1 MKSVTWHRIYRPG
14 RDALPRRAFDMP
26 PRRGETI
33 EEYRKRMRERYATDP
48 EYRERR
54 RGPLRERRR
63 ERYAVDPEYRE
74 QVLERQRERYASNPE
89 FRERKRERQRHRM
102 RYTSD
107 VERRTDAL
115 SRSNDNGPNTP

>member
-1 MKSVTWHRIYRPG
+1 
-14 RDALPRRAFDMP
+14 MP

-63 ERYAVDPEYRE
+63 ERYAVNPEYRE
-74 QVLERQRERYASNPE
+74 HRPWLS
-89 FRERKRERQRHRM
+89 FRA
-102 RYTSD
+102 
-107 VERRTDAL
+107 AL
-115 SRSNDNGPNTP
+115 HQMLRDRLGAVYDIQG

>member
-1 MKSVTWHRIYRPG
+1 
-14 RDALPRRAFDMP
+14 MP

-63 ERYAVDPEYRE
+63 ERYAIDPEYRE
-74 QVLERQRERYASNPE
+74 QVLERQRERYATDPE
-89 FRERKRERQRHRM
+89 YRERKRQQVLERKRERQRQRKRHLLGHA
-102 RYTSD
+102 SD
-107 VERRTDAL
+107 LERRPDAL
-115 SRSNDNGPNTP
+115 NSSDGRGRNTP

>member
-33 EEYRKRMRERYATDP
+33 EEYRKRTRERYATDP

-63 ERYAVDPEYRE
+63 ERYAIDPEYRE
-74 QVLERQRERYASNPE
+74 RQREQQRKRYQARYASDPE
-89 FRERKRERQRHRM
+89 FRERKRERQRKRHLLR
-102 RYTSD
+102 
-107 VERRTDAL
+107 
-115 SRSNDNGPNTP
+115 